1 MQLIITY
8 YTNLHIVIPST
19 LDNDPLHVV
28 GSGEAGELQQPL
40 QGQALVH
47 LGNLGTIRLLSDDVI
62 YNLDVKAN
70 EGTTSFEEY
79 NVQIINQ
86 PLFLQA
92 GFSYDIIIK

>member
-1 MQLIITY
+1 MLIVTERPNKFIFTMQLIITY

-47 LGNLGTIRLLSDDVI
+47 LGNLGTIRLLGDNVI
-62 YNLDVKAN
+62 FV
-70 EGTTSFEEY
+70 
-79 NVQIINQ
+79 
-86 PLFLQA
+86 
-92 GFSYDIIIK
+92 